1 MVSGFRGSSQ
11 NTWPLSLLPL
21 PSSFLI
27 TTWSNRQSCFR
38 RSMGTSSGHWNW
50 DGGKDQRQLSYGTF
64 ITYRINREK
73 WETCHFLA
81 RGGVVFALSCC
92 TGPRRYCQN
101 KINSQLLSKFT
112 IPVTTDCYLP
122 CFRCHSYLLLP
133 ADRHVVGGGR
143 FDDDAPWL
151 GCVSP
156 PGFWRCQ
163 SAAVI
168 DHFASIKI
176 LCHIV

>member
-112 IPVTTDCYLP
+112 IPVTTDCYFP
-122 CFRCHSYLLLP
+122 CFRCHSYLLRLLIDTLVVVVLVDLMMMHHGWAACLLP
-133 ADRHVVGGGR
+133 AFG
-143 FDDDAPWL
+143 DANL
-151 GCVSP
+151 L
-156 PGFWRCQ
+156 R
-163 SAAVI
+163 
-168 DHFASIKI
+168 
-176 LCHIV
+176 